1 MNSMQTFDSV
11 WERKYFSG
19 HEQRAPWDSV
29 VSFVE
34 RHRPQNK
41 ARTQTAIMEV
51 GCGTASNLWFLASEG
66 FDTAGLDASRS
77 AISTAKTRFTENGLQ
92 CDLRVGDFTR
102 LPYTDQKFDL
112 IIDRAALT
120 CCGKSGQRQAIA
132 EIHRCAKKGAFLFT
146 PYADTH
152 TSAEDAEMGEDDVC
166 VNITLGTLVGVGQ
179 IAFLSENEIYD
190 LFPEHSWRFRELEYL
205 ESKNMLDENG
215 SIHSSWRVI
224 VEKL

>member
-1 MNSMQTFDSV
+1 MNSVQTFDSV

-66 FDTAGLDASRS
+66 FNTAGPDASRS
-77 AISTAKTRFTENGLQ
+77 AISTAMTRFTENGLQ

-102 LPYTDQKFDL
+102 LPYSDQSFDL

-132 EIHRCAKKGAFLFT
+132 EIHRCAKKGGRFCSHLTRIHIQAPRTLRW
-146 PYADTH
+146 AKMM
-152 TSAEDAEMGEDDVC
+152 SAL
-166 VNITLGTLVGVGQ
+166 I
-179 IAFLSENEIYD
+179 
-190 LFPEHSWRFRELEYL
+190 
-205 ESKNMLDENG
+205 
-215 SIHSSWRVI
+215 
-224 VEKL
+224 